1 MPSILQ
7 VALDTPLHRLF
18 DYRLPDGMGMVQP
31 GRLVEV
37 PFGRTRQ
44 VGLVLGQTDD
54 SPIGADKLR
63 DVIRVLDDR
72 PALPPDILRLA
83 QFCADYYRYPLGAIL
98 LATLPPRLRNSTP
111 FVADTPW
118 LVLTEAGQ
126 GAEPGARAKAQ
137 RALLDALRRTPQP
150 RAELR
155 AQKQGRHASA
165 LVAAGWAAWSRTLPP
180 TENVRLM
187 TDVPAGG
194 TPGGGPLL
202 RRAPSAT
209 PAATPEQ
216 QAALERL
223 LPRLGQFGV
232 HLIHGVTGSG
242 KTEIYLR
249 LIDAVLECG
258 RQSMVLIPEIAL
270 TPQLEQHFRNRF
282 PGRRIA
288 TLHSGLA
295 EGARTGSWLAAPDC
309 DVLLGT
315 RLAVFA
321 PLPQLGLIVVDEEHD
336 ASFKQQDGLRYSA
349 RDVAVA
355 RGKQR
360 NVPVVLGSA
369 TPSLESYSQ
378 ALNGRYQLIELKQ
391 RAISEA
397 QLPTIELVDLKHVA
411 VDNGLTRPALQAL
424 AETLARGE
432 QSLVFLNRR
441 GYAPALYCPSCAWV
455 SPCPRCSARLVLHR
469 AKPHSSR
476 PHQLKCHHCG
486 FEAAIPAEC
495 PSCGNPDLKAL
506 GQGTQRL
513 EETLNAL
520 LPTARIR
527 RIDRDTMQPRAWTEL
542 GEAVHGGTVD
552 ILVGTQMLA
561 KGHDFPNMTLALILD
576 TDGAL
581 YSPDF
586 RATERL
592 FAQLMQVA
600 GRAGRADKPG
610 RVLIQTAFPDH
621 PLFRYLQRHDYAGYA
636 RELLAERMQLDLP
649 PFTRQVLLRAEAS
662 TMTAALAF
670 LQRAA
675 ALAPERAD
683 ISVFGATPAPMARV
697 ANLERAQLLIQSAS
711 RQALQAFIR
720 GWHPQLDAIK
730 PRVARWS
737 LDVDPLVF

>member
-18 DYRLPDGMGMVQP
+18 DYRLPDGLGAVPP
-31 GRLVEV
+31 GTLLEV

-44 VGLVLGQTDD
+44 VGVVLGPQADSAVQT
-54 SPIGADKLR
+54 GKLR
-63 DVIRVLDDR
+63 DVIRVLADR
-72 PALPPDILRLA
+72 PALSPEILRLA
-83 QFCADYYRYPLGAIL
+83 QFCADYYHYPLGAIL
-98 LATLPPRLRNSTP
+98 LATLPPRLKNATP
-111 FVADTPW
+111 FVAETPW
-118 LVLTEAGQ
+118 LVVTEAGQ
-126 GAEPGARAKAQ
+126 AAEPVARARAQ
-137 RALLDALRRTPQP
+137 RALLDALRTAPQS
-150 RAELR
+150 RSVLR
-155 AQKQGRHASA
+155 EQKQGRHAAA
-165 LVAAGWAAWSRTLPP
+165 LVAAGWAAWSRVPPPAADAPRTAESPPP
-180 TENVRLM
+180 T
-187 TDVPAGG
+187 AG
-194 TPGGGPLL
+194 
-202 RRAPSAT
+202 
-209 PAATPEQ
+209 Q
-216 QAALERL
+216 QAAFETL
-223 LPRLGQFGV
+223 LPALGQFGV

-242 KTEIYLR
+242 KTELYLR
-249 LIDAVLECG
+249 LIDAVLARG
-258 RQSMVLIPEIAL
+258 LQALVLIPEIAL
-270 TPQLEQHFRNRF
+270 TPQLEQHFRRRF
-282 PGRRIA
+282 PGRRFA

-295 EGARTGSWLAAPDC
+295 EKDRAENWLAAPDC

-315 RLAVFA
+315 RLSVFA
-321 PLPQLGLIVVDEEHD
+321 PLPRLGLIVIDEEHD

-349 RDVAVA
+349 RDVAIA

-360 NVPVVLGSA
+360 GVPVVLGSA
-369 TPSLESYSQ
+369 TPSLESYAQ
-378 ALNGRYQLIELKQ
+378 ATTGRYRLIELKQ
-391 RAISEA
+391 RAIRQA
-397 QLPTIELVDLKHVA
+397 RLPDIELVDLKHIPPE
-411 VDNGLTRPALQAL
+411 NGLTRPTLQAL
-424 AETLARGE
+424 TETLARGE

-469 AKPHSSR
+469 AKPHSNQ

-486 FEAAIPAEC
+486 FETRIPPAC

-513 EETLNAL
+513 EETLAAL
-520 LPTARIR
+520 LPAARIR
-527 RIDRDTMQPRAWTEL
+527 RIDRDTMRPRAWAEL
-542 GEAVHGGTVD
+542 GAAVHGGEVD

-621 PLFRYLQRHDYAGYA
+621 PLFRYLQRHDFAGYA
-636 RELLAERMQLDLP
+636 RALLAERRQLDLP
-649 PFTRQVLLRAEAS
+649 PFTRQVLLRAEAP
-662 TMTAALAF
+662 TMGAALSF

-675 ALAPERAD
+675 QLAPEDAQV
-683 ISVFGATPAPMARV
+683 SVFSATPAPMARV
-697 ANLERAQLLIQSAS
+697 ANLERAQLLVQSAS
-711 RQALQAFIR
+711 RRALRAFVR
-720 GWHPQLDAIK
+720 DWRPLLDAIK
-730 PRVARWS
+730 PRVTRWS

>member
-18 DYRLPDGMGMVQP
+18 DYRLPDELGPVQP
-31 GRLVEV
+31 GNLVEV

-44 VGLVLGQTDD
+44 VGVALSLQTD
-54 SPIGADKLR
+54 SAIQTDKLR
-63 DVIRVLDDR
+63 DVLCVLDDR
-72 PALPPDILRLA
+72 PALSPDILRLA
-83 QFCADYYRYPLGAIL
+83 QFCADYYHYPLGAIL
-98 LATLPPRLRNSTP
+98 LATLPPRLRNATP

-118 LVLTEAGQ
+118 LVVSEAGRT
-126 GAEPGARAKAQ
+126 AEPPARAKAQ
-137 RALLDALRRTPQP
+137 RALLDALRAAPQM
-150 RAELR
+150 RDALR
-155 AQKQGRHASA
+155 AQKQGRHAAA
-165 LVAAGWAAWSRTLPP
+165 LIAAGWAEWTRTPP
-180 TENVRLM
+180 QTAE
-187 TDVPAGG
+187 TPQTAGS
-194 TPGGGPLL
+194 PL
-202 RRAPSAT
+202 
-209 PAATPEQ
+209 ATPEQ
-216 QAALERL
+216 QAALDRL
-223 LPRLGQFGV
+223 LPALTQFGV

-242 KTEIYLR
+242 KTELYLR
-249 LIDAVLECG
+249 LIDAVLARG
-258 RQSMVLIPEIAL
+258 LQALVLIPEIAL

-282 PGRRIA
+282 PGRRVM

-295 EGARTGSWLAAPDC
+295 EAARTENWLAAPDC

-315 RLAVFA
+315 RLSVFA
-321 PLPQLGLIVVDEEHD
+321 PLPRLGLIVVDEEHD
-336 ASFKQQDGLRYSA
+336 GSFKQQDGLRYSA

-355 RGKQR
+355 RGKQA

-369 TPSLESYSQ
+369 TPSLESYAH
-378 ALNGRYQLIELKQ
+378 ALADRYQLIELQQ
-391 RAISEA
+391 RAISQA
-397 QLPTIELVDLKHVA
+397 QLPTIELVDLKHIPL
-411 VDNGLTRPALQAL
+411 DNGLTRPALQAL
-424 AETLARGE
+424 TETLARGE

-469 AKPHSSR
+469 TSHR
-476 PHQLKCHHCG
+476 LKCHHCG
-486 FEAAIPAEC
+486 FETRIPHEC

-513 EETLNAL
+513 EETLAAL
-520 LPTARIR
+520 LPAARIR
-527 RIDRDTMQPRAWTEL
+527 RIDRDTMRPRAWAEL
-542 GEAVHGGTVD
+542 GEAVHGGAVD

-636 RELLAERMQLDLP
+636 RVLLAERKQLELP
-649 PFTRQVLLRAEAS
+649 PYTRQVLLRAEAP
-662 TMTAALAF
+662 TMEAALAF

-675 ALAPERAD
+675 ALAPEYAGV
-683 ISVFGATPAPMARV
+683 SMFSATPAPMARV
-697 ANLERAQLLIQSAS
+697 ANLERAQLLIQSAQ
-711 RQALQAFIR
+711 RQALQAFVR
-720 GWHPQLDAIK
+720 DWRPQLDTIK

>member
-1 MPSILQ
+1 MSSILQ

-18 DYRLPDGMGMVQP
+18 DYRLPECLGTLPRGS
-31 GRLVEV
+31 LVEV
-37 PFGRTRQ
+37 PFGRTHQ
-44 VGLVLGQTDD
+44 VGVALGPQPD
-54 SPIGADKLR
+54 STIGTDKLR
-63 DVIRVLDDR
+63 DIIRVLDDR
-72 PALPPDILRLA
+72 PTLSPDILRLA
-83 QFCADYYRYPLGAIL
+83 QFCADYYHYPLGAIL
-98 LATLPPRLRNSTP
+98 LATLPPRLRNATP

-118 LVLTEAGQ
+118 LILTEAGRN
-126 GAEPGARAKAQ
+126 AEPPTRANGQ
-137 RALLDALRRTPQP
+137 RRLLDALRTAPQA
-150 RAELR
+150 REALREL
-155 AQKQGRHASA
+155 KQSRHAAA
-165 LVAAGWAAWSRTLPP
+165 LVAAGWATWARLPP
-180 TENVRLM
+180 HPPA
-187 TDVPAGG
+187 VPPTS
-194 TPGGGPLL
+194 TPP
-202 RRAPSAT
+202 PAT
-209 PAATPEQ
+209 AEQRTALDHLFPALT
-216 QAALERL
+216 
-223 LPRLGQFGV
+223 QFGV

-242 KTEIYLR
+242 KTELYLR
-249 LIDAVLECG
+249 LIDAGLARG
-258 RQSMVLIPEIAL
+258 RQTLVLIPEIAL

-295 EGARTGSWLAAPDC
+295 DGARTANWLAASDC

-315 RLAVFA
+315 RLSVFA
-321 PLPQLGLIVVDEEHD
+321 PLPRLGLIVVDEEHD
-336 ASFKQQDGLRYSA
+336 ASFKQQDSLRYSA

-355 RGKQR
+355 RGKQH

-369 TPSLESYSQ
+369 TPSLESYAH
-378 ALNGRYQLIELKQ
+378 ALAGRYQLIELKQ
-391 RAISEA
+391 RAVSQA
-397 QLPTIELVDLKHVA
+397 QLPTIELVDLKHIPVE
-411 VDNGLTRPALQAL
+411 NGLTRPALHAL
-424 AETLARGE
+424 ADTLARGE

-469 AKPHSSR
+469 GTRQRTLSG
-476 PHQLKCHHCG
+476 LKCHHCG
-486 FEAAIPAEC
+486 FETRIPTDC

-513 EETLNAL
+513 EETLTAL

-527 RIDRDTMQPRAWTEL
+527 RIDRDTMRPRAWAEL
-542 GEAVHGGTVD
+542 GEAVHGGAVD
-552 ILVGTQMLA
+552 LLVGTQMLA

-592 FAQLMQVA
+592 FAQLMQVS

-621 PLFRYLQRHDYAGYA
+621 PLFRYLQRHEYAGYA
-636 RELLAERMQLDLP
+636 RQLLAERKQLDLP
-649 PFTRQVLLRAEAS
+649 PFTRQVLLRAEAK
-662 TMTAALAF
+662 TMDAALAF

-675 ALAPERAD
+675 AQVPDTAEV
-683 ISVFGATPAPMARV
+683 SVFSATPAPMARV
-697 ANLERAQLLIQSAS
+697 ANLERAQLLIQSSS
-711 RQALQAFIR
+711 RQALQACVR
-720 GWHPQLDAIK
+720 EWRPLLDTIK